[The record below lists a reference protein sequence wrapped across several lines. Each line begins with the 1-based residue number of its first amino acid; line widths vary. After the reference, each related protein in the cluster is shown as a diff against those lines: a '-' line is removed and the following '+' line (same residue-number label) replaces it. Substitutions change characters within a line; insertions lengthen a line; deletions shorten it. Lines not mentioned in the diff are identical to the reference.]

1 MKASMLAWA
10 LFERET
16 LFHDILENIS
26 NEWIPLMFR
35 QIKVK
40 ITTWSCQGQ
49 ETRLFAVCMAFLFA
63 LNTYFVPVP

>member
-26 NEWIPLMFR
+26 SEWIPLMFK
-35 QIKVK
+35 QIK
-40 ITTWSCQGQ
+40 G
-49 ETRLFAVCMAFLFA
+49 
-63 LNTYFVPVP
+63 